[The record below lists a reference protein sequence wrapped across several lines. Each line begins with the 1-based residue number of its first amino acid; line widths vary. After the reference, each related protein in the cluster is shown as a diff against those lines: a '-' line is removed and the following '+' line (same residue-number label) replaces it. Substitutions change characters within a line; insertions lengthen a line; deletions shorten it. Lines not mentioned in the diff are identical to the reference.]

1 MIIIFHKRFFELSEE
16 VKKMFLFTETLN
28 LKAASMNKNKR
39 LYNHASQVIKI
50 LDKIIIL
57 LANSSVNCEDK
68 IKLVELGKRHYHFG
82 LKKEYFKV
90 LFRASRGRSEEFGSN
105 DNDDSNMS
113 GTSPSS
119 KRLTTGAR

>member
-39 LYNHASQVIKI
+39 IYNHASQVIKI

-90 LFRASRGRSEEFGSN
+90 DIYIYRDLWLIRNMVYPEFYLIR
-105 DNDDSNMS
+105 
-113 GTSPSS
+113 T
-119 KRLTTGAR
+119 KFFH